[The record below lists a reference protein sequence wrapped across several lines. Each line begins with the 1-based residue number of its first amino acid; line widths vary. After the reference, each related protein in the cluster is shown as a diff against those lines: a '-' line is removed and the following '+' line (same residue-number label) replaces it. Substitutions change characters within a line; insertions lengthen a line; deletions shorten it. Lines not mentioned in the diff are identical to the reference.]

1 MKALAFL
8 VALAGCTNALHLADE
23 PCPDGGTQLTYDNF
37 GASFF
42 ASYCNRC
49 HASAQ
54 HGAPSSF
61 QFNTLDQIHAHAAR
75 IFERAAGP
83 NTTMPPGSDDPPLD
97 QRDQL
102 AEWLACGA
110 P

>member
-1 MKALAFL
+1 MKLLVLLAL
-8 VALAGCTNALHLADE
+8 VGCTNALRLKDE
-23 PCPDGGTQLTYDNF
+23 PCPDGGTPLTYDNF
-37 GASFF
+37 GAEFF
-42 ASYCNRC
+42 ATYCNRC

-61 QFNTLDQIHAHAAR
+61 QFNTLDQIHQHVDR
-75 IFERAAGP
+75 IFVRAAGP

-97 QRDQL
+97 ARDQL